1 MSYAFDVE
9 YEERIAREENPR
21 WFIDESFS
29 AEESV
34 VLRYRKLHSFQ
45 IGLPEL
51 AASSIREGCRV
62 FPFMR
67 YRAVE
72 ISLLDAVSL
81 SATGTFKAIDACVV
95 SALAKQAGIT
105 KCALASGGNTGFA
118 RARYA
123 ERLGIE
129 TYWFYPADNE
139 YLIPAEARTAKG
151 IHLFPI
157 EDPGKV
163 KAACNGFVAT
173 HPDVALIPVEWK
185 TSSFESLGG
194 FIAEKS
200 VELGGFDWV
209 AQTVSAAFAPLAYC
223 RVLKQL
229 VHTGVLAKKSRFLG
243 VQQQENCFMYKAWK
257 KHEQQGPIATTNDLL
272 LPVIFDTE
280 PHTYRTQEQ
289 FFSLL
294 REHQGDL
301 NTISREEFGE
311 FESNFVPTHGL
322 IAALRSN
329 GVPVKVAEGRLQ
341 ERAGFVALAGV
352 LKAID
357 AGEIAPGSRVL
368 SVLSGC

>member
-1 MSYAFDVE
+1 MSYAFD
-9 YEERIAREENPR
+9 YEIEENEICDEHPS

-45 IGLPEL
+45 LGLPEL
-51 AASSIREGCRV
+51 AASSIREGCRIV
-62 FPFMR
+62 PLVR
-67 YRAVE
+67 YRDVE

-81 SATGTFKAIDACVV
+81 SSTGTFKAIDACVI
-95 SALAKQAGIT
+95 SALAKQAGIK
-105 KCALASGGNTGFA
+105 KCALASGGNTGYA
-118 RARYA
+118 RALYA

-129 TYWFYPADNE
+129 TFWFYPAENE
-139 YLIPAEARTAKG
+139 ALIPEAVRCAKG

-157 EDPGKV
+157 ADPGKV
-163 KAACNGFVAT
+163 KAACNGFLAT
-173 HPDVALIPVEWK
+173 HSDVSSIPVEWK
-185 TSSFESLGG
+185 TASFESLGG

-200 VELGGFDWV
+200 IELGGFDWV

-223 RVLKQL
+223 RVLKNL
-229 VHTGVLAKKSRFLG
+229 TASGVLPKKPRFLG

-257 KHEQQGPIATTNDLL
+257 RNELQLPISSTNDLL

-289 FFSLL
+289 FFALL

-301 NTISREEFGE
+301 NTISREEFSRFEGE
-311 FESNFVPTHGL
+311 FLPHHRLLEILG
-322 IAALRSN
+322 RN
-329 GVPVKVAEGRLQ
+329 GIRVKLAEGRLL

-352 LKAID
+352 VKAID
-357 AGEIAPGSRVL
+357 SGEIAAGSRVL